1 MHTHM
6 SLFEGDVNAFHDS
19 SDPMGLSDT
28 ARKFMAGVLHHAPE
42 FTAVTNQLVN
52 SYKRMIAG
60 YESPVYVSW
69 ARNNRS
75 ALVRFQFIKQEKLH
89 QLELNIELLT
99 QPPILTWH
107 TPLSSLPV

>member
-1 MHTHM
+1 M
-6 SLFEGDVNAFHDS
+6 LFMIQATK
-19 SDPMGLSDT
+19 GLSDT

-75 ALVRFQFIKQEKLH
+75 ALVRVPV
-89 QLELNIELLT
+89 LLK
-99 QPPILTWH
+99 
-107 TPLSSLPV
+107 SFVN